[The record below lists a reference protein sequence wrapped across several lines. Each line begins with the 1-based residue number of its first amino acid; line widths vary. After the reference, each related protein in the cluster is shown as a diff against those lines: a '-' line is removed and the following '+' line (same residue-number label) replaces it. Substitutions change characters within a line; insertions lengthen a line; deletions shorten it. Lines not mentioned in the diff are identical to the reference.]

1 MQDRLVKPEPLAGEG
16 LTPNR
21 KSDSPSKAQA
31 SLDME
36 FSPKRLRRGSDVS
49 IVGSILTIAIVICAL
64 YFGKTVLVPFAL
76 AMLLSFLLAPPVN
89 WLERLK
95 LGRAPSVVIVLTLAL
110 AAAAGILW
118 LGTTQFAEI
127 VSNLPHYRLNIQK
140 KIEALR
146 SPAGN
151 SLLRATQNLEQM
163 SGELSETSVPQGKLA
178 KASSSSLRTRPPLA
192 VELVKHQPG
201 IAESFGSI
209 GAPVVQF
216 LETAAAVLIF
226 TLFMLLQRSD
236 LRNRLFRLFG
246 SGHLNQMTTA
256 LDDAARRVSR
266 YLLTQSIIN
275 ATFGLLLGSGLYFI
289 GVPNAPFW
297 GVLGAILRFIP
308 YVGTLVA
315 GICPLIL
322 ALAVFEGWTKPML
335 TFGLFASIEL
345 TTSAAIEP
353 WLYGAHTGISSL
365 AILVSAAFWTLLW
378 GPIGLVLSTPMTVCL
393 LVLGRYV
400 PPLRFLTVLLGDEAV
415 LPPEA
420 RYYQRLLALDEDEA
434 QEVAEIYLKEKSV
447 LELYDLVLIP
457 ALSLAEQ
464 DRHEHTLD
472 EGREKFICQTTKDL
486 IEELSER
493 TPLPPPTRKVSVL
506 CLPARDEADEL
517 AGLMLA
523 HVLRL
528 SGFSS
533 DAIPIAR
540 VDDMIESIDQR
551 RADILFISALP
562 PFAMNHARS
571 LCRRIRRRFPDL
583 KVMVG
588 FWDPA
593 AEIGKVQERLGSD
606 CVDKVI
612 TTLREAEFQVRLG
625 EGAAELQQTEP
636 RAV

>member
-1 MQDRLVKPEPLAGEG
+1 M
-16 LTPNR
+16 TPNR
-21 KSDSPSKAQA
+21 KSDSPLKAQA

-76 AMLLSFLLAPPVN
+76 ALLLSFLLAPPVS

-95 LGRAPSVVIVLTLAL
+95 LGRAPSVVVVLAL
-110 AAAAGILW
+110 AVAAASGILW

-151 SLLRATQNLEQM
+151 SLLRATQSIEQM
-163 SGELSETSVPQGKLA
+163 SGELSESSAPANKPVKQ
-178 KASSSSLRTRPPLA
+178 SSSSLRTRPPLA

-209 GAPVVQF
+209 GTPLIQF

-275 ATFGLLLGSGLYFI
+275 ATFGLLLGSGLYVI

-315 GICPLIL
+315 GACPLIL

-335 TFGLFASIEL
+335 TFGLFAGIEL

-400 PPLRFLTVLLGDEAV
+400 PPLKFLTVLLGDEAV

-420 RYYQRLLALDEDEA
+420 CYYQRLLALDEEEA
-434 QEVAEIYLKEKSV
+434 QDVAELYLKEKTV

-464 DRHEHTLD
+464 DRHEAALD
-472 EGREKFICQTTKDL
+472 ENREKFIYQTTKDL

-493 TPLPPPTRKVSVL
+493 TPLPLPTRKLSVL
-506 CLPARDEADEL
+506 CVPARDEADEL

-533 DAIPIAR
+533 EAIPIAR
-540 VDDMIESIDQR
+540 VDDMLESIDQR

-588 FWDPA
+588 FWDTTA
-593 AEIGKVQERLGSD
+593 DIGKIQERLGTD

-625 EGAAELQQTEP
+625 EGSTEVQETEP